1 MSGIG
6 AAQKNNHGNLPL
18 HYAAHYNAP
27 LDVVKALYDAYPQA
41 AMQKNNDANTP
52 LDLAIADGA
61 SPNVVALLQGKN
73 VPPGEDELLNEAQ
86 EKVDM

>member
-1 MSGIG
+1 MYDIG

-27 LDVVKALYDAYPQA
+27 LEVVKALYDAYPDA
-41 AMQKNNDANTP
+41 ALEQNNDQNTP

-61 SPNVVALLQGKN
+61 SPDVIALLQGKN
-73 VPPGEDELLNEAQ
+73 VPPSEEELMNQ
-86 EKVDM
+86 EKRRVDE